1 MTDPI
6 SAPEAPVKPRTRE
19 PLLAAALAFLV
30 PGLGH
35 LYAGRAARGVVL
47 ALGGLVFSV
56 GVLELTRHVHARAPR
71 LFLALLL
78 PAALLWIIWDAARA
92 AARERHAFIPRRY
105 HRWYVYAAWVVA
117 GELLAQ
123 LGFAAIVQNVA
134 RAYQIPS
141 TAMQPSL
148 LQGDFILASPRP
160 PARIRRGA
168 VVIYGDGSGQAYVKR
183 VVAVP
188 GDVVEMRKKVLWLN
202 GRPVR
207 EPYARRIDP
216 FAAPPQEEMLWQREY
231 LARPAAGEYAPTRD
245 DWGPLRVPR
254 DAYFMLGDDRDNSL
268 DSRWLGFVGR
278 VWIVGEPAWIY
289 FSREPGGPT
298 RWSRIGADVR

>member
-1 MTDPI
+1 MSDPL
-6 SAPEAPVKPRTRE
+6 STHEAPAKPRTRA

-35 LYAGRAARGVVL
+35 LYAGRAARGVVVV
-47 ALGGLVFSV
+47 LGGLAFGA
-56 GVLELTRHVHARAPR
+56 GVLELTQHVHTRAPR

-78 PAALLWIIWDAARA
+78 PAALLWVLWDAARA
-92 AARERHAFIPRRY
+92 TRDFVPRRY
-105 HRWYVYAAWVVA
+105 QHWYVYAAWVVA
-117 GELLAQ
+117 GEIFSQGAYAALLR
-123 LGFAAIVQNVA
+123 NVA
-134 RAYQIPS
+134 HAYRIPS
-141 TAMQPSL
+141 TAMEPTL
-148 LQGDFILASPRP
+148 LRGDFILASPRP

-168 VVIYGDGSGQAYVKR
+168 VVIYADGSGEGYVKR

-202 GRPVR
+202 GRPAR
-207 EPYARRIDP
+207 EPYVRHIDP
-216 FAAPPQEEMLWQREY
+216 SAAPPQEEMRWQRAY

-254 DAYFMLGDDRDNSL
+254 DACFVLGDDRDNSL
-268 DSRWLGFVGR
+268 DSRWRGFVGR
-278 VWIVGEPAWIY
+278 KWIIGEPSWIY
-289 FSREPGGPT
+289 WSQGPGEPP

>member
-1 MTDPI
+1 G
-6 SAPEAPVKPRTRE
+6 
-19 PLLAAALAFLV
+19 LAF
-30 PGLGH
+30 G
-35 LYAGRAARGVVL
+35 A
-47 ALGGLVFSV
+47 
-56 GVLELTRHVHARAPR
+56 GVLELTKHVHARAPR

-78 PAALLWIIWDAARA
+78 PAALAGIMWDAAS
-92 AARERHAFIPRRY
+92 AARREGRAFVPRRY
-105 HRWYVYAAWVVA
+105 QRWYVYAAWVVA

-123 LGFAAIVQNVA
+123 AGFAAIVGNVA
-134 RAYQIPS
+134 HAYKIPS

-160 PARIRRGA
+160 PARIQRGA
-168 VVIYGDGSGQAYVKR
+168 VVIYADGSGESYVKR

-207 EPYARRIDP
+207 EPYVRHMDP
-216 FAAPPQEEMLWQREY
+216 VDAPPQEEMRWQRAY

-254 DAYFMLGDDRDNSL
+254 DAYFVLGDDRDNSL
-268 DSRWLGFVGR
+268 DSRWRGFVGR
-278 VWIVGEPAWIY
+278 EWIIGEPSWIY
-289 FSREPGGPT
+289 YSQGPGESP
-298 RWSRIGADVR
+298 RWGRIGADVH